1 MSTKGKKVTT
11 GQAGKP
17 KNAAPRKKATADKES
32 SPLMTSFA
40 TESFAS
46 TTSTRTRRNRS
57 ATITERT
64 DRYKHIDNGLVPYKY
79 SYGTSSKSSVN
90 VRDAVVLCQK
100 AYYNFSIFRNTI
112 DLMTEFSVSDIY
124 YQGGSKKSRSFF
136 DALFKKLNIWNL
148 MDKFFRE
155 YYRSGNVFLYRFD
168 ANLQP
173 KDVRKISQTFGAETS
188 VDVPYRYVV
197 LNPADI
203 QVNGSLSFSSDYM
216 KYFKILSDYELDRL
230 KNPQT
235 EEDQKIFDALD
246 PETKKALRNKTVTFL
261 RLPLDGE
268 KVSAVFYKKQD
279 YEPFSVPMGF
289 PVLEDIN
296 HKAEL
301 KKMDMAISRT
311 VQQAVLLVTM
321 GNEPDKGGINQKNL
335 IEMQKLFENQSV
347 GRVLIADYTTKA
359 QFVIPQVSDILDPKK
374 YETVNSDINSGLNNI
389 LTGVG
394 GSGERFANHQAKVEV
409 FIARLRQA
417 RRAFLNDF
425 LIPEIKRISKEV
437 GLRNYP
443 VPYFDEIELRDNTQ
457 KYRVYTRLAELG
469 ILTPEELVDAIGKNR
484 MPDPDLSLESQKE
497 YMDQRNEGL
506 YTPLVGGPSNTD
518 NPAMEK
524 WVPEEIAH
532 PELQKQV
539 TPPGAK
545 KPSQPKKDNSTNT
558 GRPAGTKS
566 PQTTKK
572 VSPVGVN
579 ASLFSAVAVMDNF
592 ASASKLEKELGS
604 FLRKKH
610 KVKRLNKKQKEASE
624 AISQLIIANESPEN
638 WGKSIEAY
646 CKKPVDTNHE
656 QVNEIQD
663 IATEHQLDS
672 FVASILYHSKN
683 QDNKE

>member
-1 MSTKGKKVTT
+1 MSVKSKKVTT
-11 GQAGKP
+11 GKTEE
-17 KNAAPRKKATADKES
+17 AAPRKRRSPRKES
-32 SPLMTSFA
+32 TPLMTTFA
-40 TESFAS
+40 SESFAS
-46 TTSTRTRRNRS
+46 ASTRTRRNKS
-57 ATITERT
+57 STITERT
-64 DRYKHIDNGLVPYKY
+64 DRYKHIDSGLVPYRY
-79 SYGTSSKSSVN
+79 SYGTANKSSVS

-112 DLMTEFSVSDIY
+112 DLMTEFSVSDVY
-124 YQGGSKKSRSFF
+124 YQGGSKKSRTFF
-136 DALFKKLNIWNL
+136 EALFKKLNIWNL

-168 ANLQP
+168 ANLQS
-173 KDVRKISQTFGAETS
+173 KDVKKISQTFGASNGE
-188 VDVPYRYVV
+188 VDVPYKYIV

-203 QVNGSLSFSSDYM
+203 QINGALSFSSEGM
-216 KYFKILSDYELDRL
+216 RYFKILSDYELDRL

-235 EEDQKIFDALD
+235 EEDQKIFEALD
-246 PETKKALRNKTVTFL
+246 PETKKLLRNKSLNFL

-301 KKMDMAISRT
+301 KKMDMAIART

-359 QFVIPQVSDILDPKK
+359 QFVVPQISDLLDPKK
-374 YETVNSDINSGLNNI
+374 YETVNSDINAGLNNI

-417 RRAFLNDF
+417 RKAFLNDF
-425 LIPEIKRISKEV
+425 LIPEIKRISKV
-437 GLRNYP
+437 IGLRNYP
-443 VPYFDEIELRDNTQ
+443 TPAFDEIELRDNTQ

-469 ILTPEELVDAIGKNR
+469 ILTPEELLEAIGKNR
-484 MPDPDLSLESQKE
+484 LPDPEVSLDAQKE
-497 YMDQRNEGL
+497 YMDLRNEGL
-506 YTPLVGGPSNTD
+506 YSPLVGGPSNTD

-524 WVPEEIAH
+524 WVPEEVAH
-532 PELQKQV
+532 PELQKQN
-539 TPPGAK
+539 TPTSPK
-545 KPSQPKKDNSTNT
+545 KPKQPKKNNTTNT
-558 GRPAGTKS
+558 GRPPGSKS
-566 PQTTKK
+566 PQSTKT

-579 ASLFSAVAVMDNF
+579 SSEKKFSANSVMENF
-592 ASASKLEKELGS
+592 TLASKLEKELGS
-604 FLRKKH
+604 WLRKKH
-610 KVKRLNKKQKEASE
+610 NVKRLNKKQKEVGESIAR
-624 AISQLIIANESPEN
+624 IIIANESPEN
-638 WGKSIEAY
+638 WMGSIEMY
-646 CKKPVDTNHE
+646 CKDPTDTNDK
-656 QVNEIQD
+656 QIGEIQD
-663 IATEHQLDS
+663 IALEHQIDS
-672 FVASILYHSKN
+672 FVASILFHSK
-683 QDNKE
+683 D